1 MAHVV
6 ILGAG
11 TGGMPA
17 AYEMREILGP
27 AHQVT
32 LISENPYFQF
42 VPSNPWAGVGWRT
55 RDEIIFEIEPYTKR
69 KHIDFIA
76 KRCDKIDAENN
87 VLTLSDGSTVD
98 YDYLVITTGPALAFE
113 AVPGAGPYS
122 GFGKA
127 THSICTIDHA
137 EKAYEAYMNNLDS
150 DNPDPIVIGAM
161 PGASCFGP
169 AYEYTLIVQK
179 DLEKRGARSK
189 IPEFHFVSSEPYIGH
204 LGLGGVGD
212 SPQILTRHLQS
223 LGIQCHCN
231 MNTQKVEDGKIHSQ
245 QVNEKGEPVKD
256 EVFDFGFSMMLPAF
270 KGVDAVANV
279 EGLCNP
285 KGFVIVDEHQ
295 RSPKYP
301 NIYSAGVCI
310 AIPPVEAT
318 PVPTGAPKTGY
329 MIESMV
335 TALVHNIKANI
346 EGKEGKEEM
355 GTWNAICLA
364 DLGDT
369 GVGFVALPQFKP
381 RRIDWYGEGPWVHWA
396 KIAFEKYFMAKMKAG
411 VSEPFYEK
419 LIFQMLGIS
428 RLKSD
433 EPRPLKKSA

>member
-17 AYEMREILGP
+17 AYEMREMLG
-27 AHQVT
+27 HSHEVT
-32 LISENPYFQF
+32 LVSENPYFQF
-42 VPSNPWAGVGWRT
+42 VPSNPWAGVGWRS
-55 RDEIIFEIEPYTKR
+55 RNDIVFEIEPRTKR
-69 KHIDFIA
+69 KRINFVA
-76 KRCDKIDAENN
+76 KRCDKIDADKN
-87 VLTLSDGSTVD
+87 VLTLADGSTID
-98 YDYLVITTGPALAFE
+98 YDYLIITTGPALAFE
-113 AVPGAGPYS
+113 AVPGAGPHS
-122 GFGKA
+122 GFAKS

-169 AYEYTLIVQK
+169 AYEYMLIVQK

-189 IPEFHFVSSEPYIGH
+189 IPELHFVSSEPYIGH

-212 SPQILTRHLQS
+212 SPQILASNLKN

-231 MNTQKVEDGKIHSQ
+231 MNTVKVQDGKLLSEHFTD
-245 QVNEKGEPVKD
+245 KGEK
-256 EVFDFGFSMMLPAF
+256 EKAESFDFGFSMMLPSF

-346 EGKEGKEEM
+346 EGKEGLEET

-381 RRIDWYGEGPWVHWA
+381 RRVDWYGEGPWVHWA

-419 LIFQMLGIS
+419 LIFQMMGIS

-433 EPRPLKKSA
+433 EPAQLRKHG

>member
-17 AYEMREILGP
+17 AYEMREQLG
-27 AHQVT
+27 ASHEVT
-32 LISENPYFQF
+32 LVSENPYFQF

-55 RDEIIFEIEPYTKR
+55 REQIVFEIEPYVKR
-69 KHIDFIA
+69 KGINFLA
-76 KRCDKIDAENN
+76 KRADKIDPEKNQ
-87 VLTLSDGSTVD
+87 LTLSDGSTLG
-98 YDYLVITTGPALAFE
+98 YDYLVITTGPALAFD
-113 AVPGAGPYS
+113 AVPGAGPFS
-122 GFGKA
+122 GHQKA

-137 EKAYEAYMNNLDS
+137 EKAYESYLNNIDS

-169 AYEYTLIVQK
+169 AYEYALIVQK

-189 IPEFHFVSSEPYIGH
+189 IPEFHFVTSEPYIGH
-204 LGLGGVGD
+204 LGIAGVGD
-212 SPQILTRHLQS
+212 SPKILSRHLQS
-223 LGIQCHCN
+223 LGVQYHCN
-231 MNTQKVEDGKIHSQ
+231 MNTVKVQDGKLLSEQ
-245 QVNEKGEPVKD
+245 FNDAGEKEKA
-256 EVFDFGFSMMLPAF
+256 ESFDFGFSMMLPAF

-301 NIYSAGVCI
+301 NIYAAGVCI

-346 EGKEGKEEM
+346 EGKEGKAEI

-364 DLGDT
+364 DLGDR

-381 RRIDWYGEGPWVHWA
+381 RKVDWYGEGRWVHWA
-396 KIAFEKYFMAKMKAG
+396 KIAFEKYFIAKMKAG

-433 EPRPLKKSA
+433 ESPLNQKSG